1 MKYSNG
7 NRTNRQPSLHEYS
20 IFALKVRLVEGYAIH
35 FPIAICSPLNA
46 DFDGDTVSLTLVPEE
61 YADETYRKMS
71 PRYVTYYKKNMKPI
85 PEINHETLKFEA
97 WVL

>member
-46 DFDGDTVSLTLVPEE
+46 KQNWCF
-61 YADETYRKMS
+61 K
-71 PRYVTYYKKNMKPI
+71 I
-85 PEINHETLKFEA
+85 PLNA
-97 WVL
+97 GNSR